1 MMLAIENAKK
11 SVLFATLILSTKLKK
26 GQATYDIVVSK
37 VIHNSYN
44 VHENYLTLN
53 SVAGR

>member
-11 SVLFATLILSTKLKK
+11 SVLFATLILLQNWKK
-26 GQATYDIVVSK
+26 DSNLTILYFK

-53 SVAGR
+53 SVLCS